1 MKAKALLGIG
11 LLVVTYLA
19 FGCHDQGL
27 DAGQSGQVETMITSV
42 PASSSPFAPEM
53 DQILASAEITVVRTY
68 LVPSSGLALE
78 QVQIFSSQTGKT
90 FDLFDLQNGLQAELA
105 LATVPAGKYE
115 QIRLVISEA
124 RVTLS
129 GNYRFSD
136 GSTTQV
142 VEVPS
147 ADEVGIMVL
156 LRNDFVVPE
165 NGLVTLVLNLDLTQ
179 NFHIQMD
186 PNSDLVVR
194 RVVFTPVIQ
203 ELRRDT
209 STV

>member
-1 MKAKALLGIG
+1 MKAKALFGIG

-19 FGCHDQGL
+19 FGCRDQGL
-27 DAGQSGQVETMITSV
+27 DAGQTGQVETMITSV
-42 PASSSPFAPEM
+42 PASSSPFVPEM
-53 DQILASAEITVVRTY
+53 GQILAAAEITVVRAY
-68 LVPSSGLALE
+68 LMPGGGLAAE
-78 QVQIFSSQTGKT
+78 QVQIFSSPTGKT
-90 FDLFDLQNGLQAELA
+90 YDLFDLQNGIQAELA
-105 LATVPAGKYE
+105 LASVPAGEYE

-124 RVTLS
+124 RVTLA
-129 GNYRFSD
+129 GDYRFSD
-136 GSTTQV
+136 GSTTQI

-147 ADEVGIMVL
+147 AEQVGITVL

-194 RVVFTPVIQ
+194 RIIFTPVIQ

-209 STV
+209 SPV

>member
-27 DAGQSGQVETMITSV
+27 DAGQTGQVETMITSV
-42 PASSSPFAPEM
+42 PASSSPFVPEM
-53 DQILASAEITVVRTY
+53 GQILAAAEITVVRAY
-68 LVPSSGLALE
+68 LMPGGGLAAE
-78 QVQIFSSQTGKT
+78 QVQIFSSPTGKT
-90 FDLFDLQNGLQAELA
+90 YDLLDLQNGIQAELA
-105 LATVPAGKYE
+105 MASVPAGEYE

-124 RVTLS
+124 RVTLA
-129 GNYRFSD
+129 GDYRFSD
-136 GSTTQV
+136 GSTTQI

-147 ADEVGIMVL
+147 AEQVGITVL

-194 RVVFTPVIQ
+194 RVIFTPVIQ

-209 STV
+209 SPV

>member
-27 DAGQSGQVETMITSV
+27 DAGQVGQVETMLTSV
-42 PASSSPFAPEM
+42 PTSSSPFVPET
-53 DQILASAEITVVRTY
+53 DQILAAAEVTVVRAY
-68 LVPSSGLALE
+68 LIPAGGLGAG
-78 QVQIFSSQTGKT
+78 QVEIFSSESGTT
-90 FDLFDLQNGLQAELA
+90 FDLFDLQNGLQTELS

-115 QIRLVISEA
+115 QVRIVISEA
-124 RVTLS
+124 RVTLAE
-129 GNYRFSD
+129 GYRFSD

-147 ADEVGIMVL
+147 AEQVGISVL

-165 NGLVTLVLNLDLTQ
+165 NGLVTLVLNLDLSR

-186 PNSDLVVR
+186 PNSENVVR

-203 ELRRDT
+203 EHRIDK
-209 STV
+209 SPA